1 MRARILLH
9 LSALVLLLA
18 AAGCGSA
25 QSVTNSSTGQSPAK
39 PAGKALGTPQCG
51 LYTVTLAVALL
62 RQHDAHLPPAAKL
75 RPAWGR
81 VVAEAENA
89 NLLFEGSPT
98 RLLGLKASYE
108 ALLATIDKAATA
120 LQRGDTATFRSL
132 IDHAGP
138 TLASVGSAASHP
150 HLKCTIKSSTDSS
163 TLTFG
168 G

>member
-1 MRARILLH
+1 MRTRILLH

-25 QSVTNSSTGQSPAK
+25 QSVTNNSTGQPPAK

-81 VVAEAENA
+81 VLQEPKTPTGSSKVHRRVYLGSGRATKHFSQRSTGPPRHSSEAT
-89 NLLFEGSPT
+89 P
-98 RLLGLKASYE
+98 RL
-108 ALLATIDKAATA
+108 
-120 LQRGDTATFRSL
+120 
-132 IDHAGP
+132 
-138 TLASVGSAASHP
+138 SAA
-150 HLKCTIKSSTDSS
+150 
-163 TLTFG
+163 
-168 G
+168 